1 MRLTARVSSERTRAR
16 ILAAARELLEKG
28 DAQLAM
34 GRIAR
39 AAGVTRQLLYLYF
52 DGRADLLL
60 QLTRAIDEDTQRA
73 SLQDRV
79 DSAPDGRTALRET
92 VHLQGRIL
100 PHVTGIGGVLDRLRA
115 TDPDAALVWQARQ
128 QARLERARR
137 VVARIAAEGRL
148 RPGLDAEVAAHLVW
162 SATSLRAWCELVEE
176 AGWTTEQWVAH
187 TTDLLDHALLD
198 HALLG

>member
-1 MRLTARVSSERTRAR
+1 MRLTALVSSERTRAR

-28 DAQLAM
+28 DADLAM

-60 QLTRAIDEDTQRA
+60 QLTRAVDDDVSRS
-73 SLQDRV
+73 SLQAEV
-79 DSAPDGRTALRET
+79 DEAPDGPTALRET

-100 PHVTGIGGVLDRLRA
+100 PQVTAIGAVLARLRA
-115 TDPDAALVWQARQ
+115 TDPDAALVWEERQ
-128 QARLERARR
+128 RARLERARR
-137 VVARIAAEGRL
+137 VVERIAAEGRL
-148 RPGLDAEVAAHLVW
+148 RPGLSVDVAAHLLW

-187 TTDLLDHALLD
+187 TAELLDRALL
-198 HALLG
+198 A